1 MTSQKHPPATTA
13 VVPST
18 SKYTDITAPDTARHD
33 GWTRERM
40 IGFLEA
46 LVETASVSVAA
57 QSVGMSRRS
66 AYYLRARLMGQP
78 FDLAWDAALE
88 FGLQQ
93 LHHEALDRAMN
104 GVAVPIF
111 YGGEEVGERRVY
123 PESLTRFLLD
133 NPNARG
139 RREGVNRAAALNDW
153 NGTMKRVQTGP
164 IVWTP
169 AETKQAKRVAGA
181 IRAELDKQPPPAR
194 ASTKT
199 KPARRRFVDGHLH
212 PDDWT
217 AEDHLQFQRKIANM
231 R

>member
-1 MTSQKHPPATTA
+1 MTNPTKRTTTTA

-18 SKYTDITAPDTARHD
+18 PKHADITAPETTRHD

-46 LVETASVSVAA
+46 LVETASVSIAA
-57 QSVGMSRRS
+57 QSVGMTRQS

-104 GVAVPIF
+104 GVVVPIF

-139 RREGVNRAAALNDW
+139 RRDATPRAAALDDW

-169 AETKQAKRVAGA
+169 AERKTAKQVASA
-181 IRAELDKQPPPAR
+181 LRAGIEKQSPPAR
-194 ASTKT
+194 TSTKA
-199 KPARRRFVDGHLH
+199 KAVRRRFVDGHLH

-217 AEDHLQFQRKIANM
+217 AEDHLQFQQKVANM

>member
-1 MTSQKHPPATTA
+1 MTNPTKRPTTTA

-18 SKYTDITAPDTARHD
+18 TKHTDITTPDTTRHD

-40 IGFLEA
+40 IGFLET
-46 LVETASVSVAA
+46 LVETASVSIAA
-57 QSVGMSRRS
+57 QTVGMTRRS

-104 GVAVPIF
+104 GVPVPIF

-139 RREGVNRAAALNDW
+139 RRDGAGRAAALNDW

-164 IVWTP
+164 IVWT
-169 AETKQAKRVAGA
+169 ADETKRAKKAAGA
-181 IRAELDKQPPPAR
+181 IRAELEKAPPQTR
-194 ASTKT
+194 ATAKA
-199 KPARRRFVDGHLH
+199 KPARRRFIDGHLH
-212 PDDWT
+212 YDDWT
-217 AEDHLQFQRKIANM
+217 AEEHLQFQQKMANM